1 MLLNCHT
8 YYSFCYGTF
17 AIETL
22 LQQVQQN
29 GYNTFVLSDINNTS
43 ACLDVIRLAPN
54 YGLKP
59 IVGIDFRNNAQQQ
72 YIGIANNNEGFK
84 ELNEHLSLHLHSN
97 THFNEIAPAFNHA
110 FVVYPLSNYKG
121 WPLRNNEFVGIS
133 IKELSNLNFLSI
145 KQKTNKLVALQTVS
159 FASKQA
165 FNAHRLLRAIDTNNL
180 LSKLP
185 ITQQAKGTEMMLSKQ
200 EMYTA
205 YAAYPHIITNTEHIL
220 NSCHIHFD
228 YGKLT
233 NKNLAHYTDSIAT
246 DISLLRK
253 FRAKATIERPS
264 GVSSK
269 RLAARQMRA
278 NSSRL

>member
-29 GYNTFVLSDINNTS
+29 GYDTFVLSDINNTS
-43 ACLDVIRLAPN
+43 ACLDAIRLAPN

-72 YIGIANNNEGFK
+72 YIGIATNNEGFK

-121 WPLRNNEFVGIS
+121 WPLHNNEFVGIS
-133 IKELSNLNFLSI
+133 IKELSNLKFLAI
-145 KQKTNKLVALQTVS
+145 KQKQISWWLYKR
-159 FASKQA
+159 F
-165 FNAHRLLRAIDTNNL
+165 R
-180 LSKLP
+180 LP
-185 ITQQAKGTEMMLSKQ
+185 I
-200 EMYTA
+200 
-205 YAAYPHIITNTEHIL
+205 N
-220 NSCHIHFD
+220 
-228 YGKLT
+228 
-233 NKNLAHYTDSIAT
+233 
-246 DISLLRK
+246 
-253 FRAKATIERPS
+253 
-264 GVSSK
+264 K
-269 RLAARQMRA
+269 RLMRIDYCVP
-278 NSSRL
+278 LIPIIY